1 MIIALSG
8 FLAGSFRTWKKKLHI
23 NDKAFGYRVFMML
36 RTFVLMNLSWYF
48 DCVDSVKTAW
58 YMIVQSVTNFHPS
71 TLLTISSGKLGVA
84 FTPYALLILGVG
96 CVILFIVSVIQER
109 DVKMRDALSKLPFY
123 AQFAIFAVLLICI
136 GLLSPMAVA
145 RGFIYAQF

>member
-71 TLLTISSGKLGVA
+71 TLLTISSGKLGVV

-109 DVKMRDALSKLPFY
+109 GVKMRDALSKLPFY